1 MLRLENTQNVSMWY
15 GAQELLLNKIS
26 EVEET
31 AATIDSIDVEDINRV
46 ARELVMK
53 KIVNLAIS
61 TELDPLST
69 DQGLFLSGKL

>member
-53 KIVNLAIS
+53 KIVNLAVVGPFKSDRKFQAAIHN
-61 TELDPLST
+61 
-69 DQGLFLSGKL
+69 